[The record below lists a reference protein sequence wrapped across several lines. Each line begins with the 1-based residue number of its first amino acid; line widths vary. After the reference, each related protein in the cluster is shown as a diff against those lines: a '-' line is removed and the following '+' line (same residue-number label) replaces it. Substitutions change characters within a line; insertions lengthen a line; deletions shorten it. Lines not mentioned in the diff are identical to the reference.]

1 MLKSKRAN
9 VLVAIL
15 AAICMWAYVNGIVDP
30 TVTKKI
36 VAVPITVINEDSL
49 LQEGL
54 AVETVDEATV
64 DLVLE
69 GSRADITKV
78 DMDDVTVNADLYGRN
93 KGLNSIKLEIEIP
106 KGIKVE
112 SSTVEKLQVE
122 IGEMDSRDFLVKTSV
137 QGVLGE
143 NTVIGS
149 ADINPKYVKI
159 YGTVGNLDKI
169 ASVDAVVEADK
180 LSEENSMHQA
190 QLKIRD
196 ANGKEVSFVKSAV
209 STVEVYTHIDNIKD
223 VKLEVVTEGEL
234 PEGYVLEN
242 INVKENIRIQGPSS
256 QLNEIN
262 KVYTEEVN
270 LSDIDKTETIMVD
283 VVLPEGVYTSEG
295 SNKVEVKFVIRK
307 AGSKELVYK
316 TEEIEISNLAEGL
329 TAQVKTDV
337 TVQISA
343 TSDVLGRVSKDNTI
357 VSVDLE
363 GLGEG
368 THTVTATVKSNV
380 DGISDMVINNDSIEV
395 EIKKGN

>member
-149 ADINPKYVKI
+149 ADINPK
-159 YGTVGNLDKI
+159 
-169 ASVDAVVEADK
+169 
-180 LSEENSMHQA
+180 
-190 QLKIRD
+190 
-196 ANGKEVSFVKSAV
+196 
-209 STVEVYTHIDNIKD
+209 
-223 VKLEVVTEGEL
+223 
-234 PEGYVLEN
+234 
-242 INVKENIRIQGPSS
+242 
-256 QLNEIN
+256 
-262 KVYTEEVN
+262 
-270 LSDIDKTETIMVD
+270 
-283 VVLPEGVYTSEG
+283 
-295 SNKVEVKFVIRK
+295 
-307 AGSKELVYK
+307 
-316 TEEIEISNLAEGL
+316 
-329 TAQVKTDV
+329 
-337 TVQISA
+337 
-343 TSDVLGRVSKDNTI
+343 
-357 VSVDLE
+357 
-363 GLGEG
+363 
-368 THTVTATVKSNV
+368 
-380 DGISDMVINNDSIEV
+380 
-395 EIKKGN
+395 